1 VTGHSYDVV
10 GSELRFTGPVISVRS
25 DTVVMPGGG
34 TSVRDVITHPG
45 AVAVLAMDDAGRV
58 MLIRQ
63 YRHPVGD
70 YLWELPAGLLDDDA
84 ESSLDAARREL
95 LEEVGVAAGDWRVL
109 VDVHTTPGSTDE
121 AVRIYLARGLSDK
134 VADFTPGE
142 HEESDLTEE
151 WVDLDEALARVLA
164 GDITN
169 GLTVAGVLA
178 AAHARGSSYR
188 GLRPADAP
196 WPARRP

>member
-1 VTGHSYDVV
+1 
-10 GSELRFTGPVISVRS
+10 
-25 DTVVMPGGG
+25 
-34 TSVRDVITHPG
+34 
-45 AVAVLAMDDAGRV
+45 MDDAGRV

-63 YRHPVGD
+63 YRHAVGD
-70 YLWELPAGLLDDDA
+70 YLWELPGRPARRRR

-95 LEEVGVAAGDWRVL
+95 PRRSASLRV
-109 VDVHTTPGSTDE
+109 TGASSSTCTRRPGPPTRPY
-121 AVRIYLARGLSDK
+121 RIYLARGLSDEGGRTSPRR
-134 VADFTPGE
+134 AD
-142 HEESDLTEE
+142 EESDLTEE

>member
-1 VTGHSYDVV
+1 MTHSYDVV
-10 GSELRFTGPVISVRS
+10 SSDRRFTGRVISVRS
-25 DTVVMPGGG
+25 DTVVMPGGV
-34 TSVRDVITHPG
+34 TSVRDIVEHPG
-45 AVAVLAMDDAGRV
+45 AVAVVALDKAGRV

-63 YRHPVGD
+63 YRHSVAG
-70 YLWELPAGLLDDDA
+70 YLWELPAGLLDDAA
-84 ESSLDAARREL
+84 ETSLDAARREL
-95 LEEVGVAAGDWRVL
+95 LEEVGLAAGEWHVL
-109 VDVHTTPGSTDE
+109 VDVLTTPGSTDE
-121 AVRIYLARGLSDK
+121 AVRVYLARGLSDK

-142 HEESDLTEE
+142 HEESDLVED
-151 WVDLDEALARVLA
+151 WVALDDAVDRVLA

-169 GLTVAGVLA
+169 GLAVAGILA